1 MVVIRADANSKIGMG
16 HVMRC
21 LSVADALLKRGE
33 EVLFVTADDTPVP
46 LLTKKG
52 IPYRVLHTDYA
63 DMEAELPELLAVLW
77 ELALRA
83 VSPEAALPQ
92 MPSQRAESS
101 EEALPQRNAAILVD
115 SYYVTEKY
123 LAALKKR
130 ITTIYMDDIYAF
142 SYPVDMLINY
152 NIYGEEMGYEKDA
165 AFADTKLLLGTEYVP
180 LREEFSAGAGYV
192 QSRKKL
198 SPGAENVMPETE
210 RLLQTAGQGRMA
222 ADGGILITTGGSDS
236 FNLAG
241 QLLMEAMKYDAL
253 KEKEYHVVSGSLNPH
268 IGEQQALA
276 QKHENIHIHCNVT
289 NMAELMAESEVALSA
304 GGSTLYELCAM
315 GVPVIAF
322 SFAENQERLV
332 QTFVKRGI
340 AQYGGNYRTD
350 GNKMIQNTIAGLETL
365 LEDENLR
372 TEYREK
378 ARTLVDG
385 KGADRIAEAIQAL
398 R

>member
-52 IPYRVLHTDYA
+52 VPYRVLHTDYA
-63 DMEAELPELLAVLW
+63 DMETELPKLWNALSELPQGPG
-77 ELALRA
+77 E
-83 VSPEAALPQ
+83 PEAALPQ
-92 MPSQRAESS
+92 
-101 EEALPQRNAAILVD
+101 RNTFILVD

-165 AFADTKLLLGTEYVP
+165 AFADTKLLLGTKYVP
-180 LREEFSAGAGYV
+180 LREEFSAGAGYG
-192 QSRKKL
+192 QSRKEL
-198 SPGAENVMPETE
+198 SAETENVTPAED
-210 RLLQTAGQGRMA
+210 RLHQTAEQGRT

-253 KEKEYHVVSGSLNPH
+253 KTKEYHVVSGSLNPH
-268 IGEQQALA
+268 IGELQALA

-289 NMAELMAESEVALSA
+289 NMAELMAESKVALSA

-365 LEDENLR
+365 LEDKNLR
-372 TEYREK
+372 SEYRKK

-385 KGADRIAEAIQAL
+385 RGAERIAEALLSEQ
-398 R
+398 

>member
-52 IPYRVLHTDYA
+52 VPYRVLHTDYA
-63 DMEAELPELLAVLW
+63 DMEAELPKLWNALSELLQGPGV
-77 ELALRA
+77 
-83 VSPEAALPQ
+83 PEAALPQ
-92 MPSQRAESS
+92 
-101 EEALPQRNAAILVD
+101 RNTFILVD

-180 LREEFSAGAGYV
+180 LREEFAAGAGYA
-192 QSRKKL
+192 QSRKEF
-198 SPGAENVMPETE
+198 SEGVENVTP
-210 RLLQTAGQGRMA
+210 A

-268 IGEQQALA
+268 IGELQALA

-304 GGSTLYELCAM
+304 GGSTLYELCAV

-365 LEDENLR
+365 LEDKNLR
-372 TEYREK
+372 SEYRKK

-385 KGADRIAEAIQAL
+385 KGAERIAEALLSEQ
-398 R
+398 

>member
-63 DMEAELPELLAVLW
+63 DMEAELPGLLCILQELT
-77 ELALRA
+77 
-83 VSPEAALPQ
+83 
-92 MPSQRAESS
+92 QRAELPEEVLSRMSS
-101 EEALPQRNAAILVD
+101 QRKDIAILVD

-165 AFADTKLLLGTEYVP
+165 AFADTKLLLGANYVP

-192 QSRKKL
+192 QSRKEL
-198 SPGAENVMPETE
+198 SLGAANVTPAEE
-210 RLLQTAGQGRMA
+210 
-222 ADGGILITTGGSDS
+222 GGILITTGGSDS

-268 IGEQQALA
+268 IGELQALA
-276 QKHENIHIHCNVT
+276 KKHENIHIHCNVT

-350 GNKMIQNTIAGLETL
+350 GNKMIQNTIAGLQKL
-365 LEDENLR
+365 CGDEALK
-372 TEYREK
+372 TEYRRK
-378 ARTLVDG
+378 ALQLVDG
-385 KGADRIAEAIQAL
+385 RGAERIAEALLSEQ
-398 R
+398 

>member
-21 LSVADALLKRGE
+21 LSVADALVKRGE

-63 DMEAELPELLAVLW
+63 DMEAELPELLAVLR
-77 ELALRA
+77 ELTLRA
-83 VSPEAALPQ
+83 ESPEMVLPQ
-92 MPSQRAESS
+92 MPSQRVESS
-101 EEALPQRNAAILVD
+101 EEALAQKNTSILVD

-198 SPGAENVMPETE
+198 SSGAANVTPAED
-210 RLLQTAGQGRMA
+210 RLHQTAEQGRT
-222 ADGGILITTGGSDS
+222 ADGGIFITTGGSDS

-241 QLLMEAMKYDAL
+241 QLLTEAMKYDAL

-268 IGEQQALA
+268 IGELQALA

-289 NMAELMAESEVALSA
+289 NMAELMAESKVALSA

-332 QTFVKRGI
+332 QNFVKRGI
-340 AQYGGNYRTD
+340 VQYGGNYRTD

-372 TEYREK
+372 TEYRKK

-385 KGADRIAEAIQAL
+385 KGADRIAEAIL
-398 R
+398 SC

>member
-52 IPYRVLHTDYA
+52 VPYRVLHTDYA
-63 DMEAELPELLAVLW
+63 DMEAELPKLWNALSELPQGPGV
-77 ELALRA
+77 
-83 VSPEAALPQ
+83 PEAALPQ
-92 MPSQRAESS
+92 
-101 EEALPQRNAAILVD
+101 RNTFILVD

-180 LREEFSAGAGYV
+180 LREEFSAGAGYA
-192 QSRKKL
+192 QSRKEL
-198 SPGAENVMPETE
+198 SAETENVTPAED
-210 RLLQTAGQGRMA
+210 RLHQTAEQGRT

-241 QLLMEAMKYDAL
+241 QLFMEAMKYDAL

-268 IGEQQALA
+268 IGELQALA

-350 GNKMIQNTIAGLETL
+350 GNKMIQNTIAGLEKL
-365 LEDENLR
+365 CGDEALK
-372 TEYREK
+372 TEYRRK
-378 ARTLVDG
+378 ALQLVDG
-385 KGADRIAEAIQAL
+385 RGAERIAEALLSEQ
-398 R
+398 

>member
-21 LSVADALLKRGE
+21 LSVVDALVKCRE

-63 DMEAELPELLAVLW
+63 DMEAELPELLAVLR
-77 ELALRA
+77 ELTLRA
-83 VSPEAALPQ
+83 ESPEAAL
-92 MPSQRAESS
+92 
-101 EEALPQRNAAILVD
+101 LQRNTSILVD

-123 LAALKKR
+123 LAALKSR

-180 LREEFSAGAGYV
+180 LREEFLAGE
-192 QSRKKL
+192 QQR
-198 SPGAENVMPETE
+198 
-210 RLLQTAGQGRMA
+210 TAA
-222 ADGGILITTGGSDS
+222 NCGILITTGGSDS

-268 IGEQQALA
+268 IGELQALA

-304 GGSTLYELCAM
+304 GGSTLYELCAV

-372 TEYREK
+372 TEYRKK

-385 KGADRIAEAIQAL
+385 KGAERIAEAIQAL
-398 R
+398 K

>member
-21 LSVADALLKRGE
+21 LSVADALVQRGE

-63 DMEAELPELLAVLW
+63 DMEAELPELWEVLR
-77 ELALRA
+77 ELPQGAE
-83 VSPEAALPQ
+83 SPEAALAQ
-92 MPSQRAESS
+92 KNTS
-101 EEALPQRNAAILVD
+101 ILVD

-180 LREEFSAGAGYV
+180 LREEFSAGE
-192 QSRKKL
+192 QQR
-198 SPGAENVMPETE
+198 
-210 RLLQTAGQGRMA
+210 TAA
-222 ADGGILITTGGSDS
+222 NCGILITTGGSDS

-268 IGEQQALA
+268 IGELQALA

-289 NMAELMAESEVALSA
+289 NMAELMTESEVALSA

-365 LEDENLR
+365 LEDKNLR
-372 TEYREK
+372 TEYRKK

-385 KGADRIAEAIQAL
+385 KGAERIAEAIQAL
-398 R
+398 K

>member
-1 MVVIRADANSKIGMG
+1 M
-16 HVMRC
+16 
-21 LSVADALLKRGE
+21 
-33 EVLFVTADDTPVP
+33 
-46 LLTKKG
+46 
-52 IPYRVLHTDYA
+52 
-63 DMEAELPELLAVLW
+63 
-77 ELALRA
+77 
-83 VSPEAALPQ
+83 
-92 MPSQRAESS
+92 
-101 EEALPQRNAAILVD
+101 PQRNTFILVD

-165 AFADTKLLLGTEYVP
+165 AFADTKLLLGTNYVP

-192 QSRKKL
+192 QSRKEL
-198 SPGAENVMPETE
+198 SLGAANVTPAEE
-210 RLLQTAGQGRMA
+210 
-222 ADGGILITTGGSDS
+222 GGILITTGGSDG

-268 IGEQQALA
+268 IGELQALA

-365 LEDENLR
+365 LEDKNLR
-372 TEYREK
+372 TEYRKK

-385 KGADRIAEAIQAL
+385 KGADRIAEAIISD

>member
-52 IPYRVLHTDYA
+52 IPYCVLHTDYA
-63 DMEAELPELLAVLW
+63 DMEAELPKLWNALSELPQGPGV
-77 ELALRA
+77 
-83 VSPEAALPQ
+83 PEAALPQ
-92 MPSQRAESS
+92 
-101 EEALPQRNAAILVD
+101 RNTSILVD

-165 AFADTKLLLGTEYVP
+165 AFADTKLLLGANYVP
-180 LREEFSAGAGYV
+180 LREEFSVGTGYA
-192 QSRKKL
+192 QSRKEL
-198 SPGAENVMPETE
+198 SAETENVTPAED
-210 RLLQTAGQGRMA
+210 RLHQTAEQGRT

-268 IGEQQALA
+268 IGELQALA

-304 GGSTLYELCAM
+304 GGSTLYELCAV

-350 GNKMIQNTIAGLETL
+350 RNKMIQNTIAGLETL

-372 TEYREK
+372 TEYRKK

-385 KGADRIAEAIQAL
+385 KGADRIAEAIISG

>member
-63 DMEAELPELLAVLW
+63 DMEAELPELLCILQ
-77 ELALRA
+77 ELT
-83 VSPEAALPQ
+83 
-92 MPSQRAESS
+92 QRAELPEEVLSRMSS
-101 EEALPQRNAAILVD
+101 QRKDIAILVD

-180 LREEFSAGAGYV
+180 LREEFSAGE
-192 QSRKKL
+192 QQR
-198 SPGAENVMPETE
+198 
-210 RLLQTAGQGRMA
+210 TAA
-222 ADGGILITTGGSDS
+222 NCGILITTGGSDS

-268 IGEQQALA
+268 IGELQALE

-289 NMAELMAESEVALSA
+289 NMAELMTESEVALSA

-350 GNKMIQNTIAGLETL
+350 GNKMIQNTIAGLQKL
-365 LEDENLR
+365 CGDEALK
-372 TEYREK
+372 TEYRRK
-378 ARTLVDG
+378 ALQLVDG
-385 KGADRIAEAIQAL
+385 RGAERIAEALLSEQ
-398 R
+398 

>member
-21 LSVADALLKRGE
+21 LSVADALVKRGE

-63 DMEAELPELLAVLW
+63 DMEAELPELLAVLR
-77 ELALRA
+77 ELTL
-83 VSPEAALPQ
+83 
-92 MPSQRAESS
+92 RAESPDA
-101 EEALPQRNAAILVD
+101 ALAQKNTSILVD

-165 AFADTKLLLGTEYVP
+165 AFADTKLLLGANYVP
-180 LREEFSAGAGYV
+180 LREEFLAGE
-192 QSRKKL
+192 QQR
-198 SPGAENVMPETE
+198 
-210 RLLQTAGQGRMA
+210 TAA
-222 ADGGILITTGGSDS
+222 NCGILITTGGSDS

-253 KEKEYHVVSGSLNPH
+253 KEKEYHVVSGSLNLH
-268 IGEQQALA
+268 IGELQALA

-289 NMAELMAESEVALSA
+289 NMAELMAESEIALSA

-372 TEYREK
+372 TEYRKK
-378 ARTLVDG
+378 ARALVDG
-385 KGADRIAEAIQAL
+385 KGADRIAEAIISG

>member
-52 IPYRVLHTDYA
+52 VPYCVLHTDYA
-63 DMEAELPELLAVLW
+63 DMEAELPELWEVLR
-77 ELALRA
+77 ELPQGAE
-83 VSPEAALPQ
+83 SPDAALAQ
-92 MPSQRAESS
+92 KNTS
-101 EEALPQRNAAILVD
+101 ILVD

-180 LREEFSAGAGYV
+180 LREEFSAGAGYA
-192 QSRKKL
+192 QSRKEL
-198 SPGAENVMPETE
+198 SAETENVTPAED
-210 RLLQTAGQGRMA
+210 RLHQTAEQGRT

-268 IGEQQALA
+268 IGELQALA

-304 GGSTLYELCAM
+304 GGSTLYELCAV

-365 LEDENLR
+365 LEDKNLR
-372 TEYREK
+372 SEYRKK

-385 KGADRIAEAIQAL
+385 KGAERIAEALLSEQ
-398 R
+398 

>member
-52 IPYRVLHTDYA
+52 VPYRVLHTDYA
-63 DMEAELPELLAVLW
+63 DMEAELPGLLCILQELT
-77 ELALRA
+77 
-83 VSPEAALPQ
+83 
-92 MPSQRAESS
+92 QRADI
-101 EEALPQRNAAILVD
+101 AILVD

-165 AFADTKLLLGTEYVP
+165 AFADTKLLLGTKYVPLRAEFTVGAGYVP
-180 LREEFSAGAGYV
+180 LREEFTARAGQA
-192 QSRKKL
+192 
-198 SPGAENVMPETE
+198 PVMEKVS
-210 RLLQTAGQGRMA
+210 QTAGQMA
-222 ADGGILITTGGSDS
+222 NGSVLITTGGSDS
-236 FNLAG
+236 FHLAG
-241 QLLMEAMKYDAL
+241 QLLMEAMKYDVL
-253 KEKEYHVVSGSLNPH
+253 KTKEYYVVSGSLNPH
-268 IGEQQALA
+268 IGELQALA
-276 QKHENIHIHCNVT
+276 QKHENIHIYCNVT
-289 NMAELMAESEVALSA
+289 HMAELMARSEIALSA

-315 GVPVIAF
+315 GVPTIAF

-340 AQYGGNYRTD
+340 VQYGGNYRTE
-350 GNKMIQNTIAGLETL
+350 GSGMVQQTIAGFQKLCG
-365 LEDENLR
+365 DEMLR
-372 TEYREK
+372 TEYRRK
-378 ARTLVDG
+378 ALHLVDG
-385 KGADRIAEAIQAL
+385 RGAERIAEAL
-398 R
+398 LSWL

>member
-52 IPYRVLHTDYA
+52 VPYRVLHTDYA
-63 DMEAELPELLAVLW
+63 DMEAELPGLLCILQELT
-77 ELALRA
+77 
-83 VSPEAALPQ
+83 
-92 MPSQRAESS
+92 QRAELPEEVLSRMSS
-101 EEALPQRNAAILVD
+101 QRKDIAILVD

-192 QSRKKL
+192 QSRKAL
-198 SPGAENVMPETE
+198 SLGAANVTPAEE
-210 RLLQTAGQGRMA
+210 
-222 ADGGILITTGGSDS
+222 GGILITTGGSDS

-268 IGEQQALA
+268 IGELQALA

-289 NMAELMAESEVALSA
+289 NMAELMAESKVALSA

-365 LEDENLR
+365 LEDKNLR
-372 TEYREK
+372 SEYRKK

-385 KGADRIAEAIQAL
+385 KGAERIAEALLSEQ
-398 R
+398 

>member
-52 IPYRVLHTDYA
+52 IPYCVLHTDYA
-63 DMEAELPELLAVLW
+63 DMEAELPALW
-77 ELALRA
+77 EVLRELPQGA
-83 VSPEAALPQ
+83 ESPDAALAQ
-92 MPSQRAESS
+92 KNTS
-101 EEALPQRNAAILVD
+101 ILVD

-180 LREEFSAGAGYV
+180 LREEFSAGAGYA
-192 QSRKKL
+192 QSRKEL
-198 SPGAENVMPETE
+198 SAETENVTPAED
-210 RLLQTAGQGRMA
+210 RLHQTAEQGRT

-268 IGEQQALA
+268 IGELQALA

-304 GGSTLYELCAM
+304 GGSTLYELCAV

-365 LEDENLR
+365 LEDKNLR
-372 TEYREK
+372 TEYRKK

-385 KGADRIAEAIQAL
+385 KGADRIAEAIISG

>member
-63 DMEAELPELLAVLW
+63 DMEAELPGLLCILQELT
-77 ELALRA
+77 
-83 VSPEAALPQ
+83 
-92 MPSQRAESS
+92 QRAELPEEVLSRMSS
-101 EEALPQRNAAILVD
+101 QRKDIAILVD

-165 AFADTKLLLGTEYVP
+165 AFADTKLLLGANYVP

-192 QSRKKL
+192 QSRKEL
-198 SPGAENVMPETE
+198 SLGAANVTPAEE
-210 RLLQTAGQGRMA
+210 
-222 ADGGILITTGGSDS
+222 GGILITTGGSDS

-268 IGEQQALA
+268 IGELQALA
-276 QKHENIHIHCNVT
+276 KKHENIHIHCNVT

-350 GNKMIQNTIAGLETL
+350 GNKMIQNTIAGLRKL
-365 LEDENLR
+365 CGDEALK
-372 TEYREK
+372 TEYRRK
-378 ARTLVDG
+378 ALQLVDG
-385 KGADRIAEAIQAL
+385 RGAERIAEALLSEQ
-398 R
+398 

>member
-52 IPYRVLHTDYA
+52 VPYRVLHTYYA
-63 DMEAELPELLAVLW
+63 DMEAELPGLLCILQELT
-77 ELALRA
+77 
-83 VSPEAALPQ
+83 
-92 MPSQRAESS
+92 QRAELPEEVLSRMSS
-101 EEALPQRNAAILVD
+101 QRKDIAILVD

-165 AFADTKLLLGTEYVP
+165 AFADTKLLLGTKYVP
-180 LREEFSAGAGYV
+180 LREEFSQAAGYESLKDV
-192 QSRKKL
+192 S
-198 SPGAENVMPETE
+198 
-210 RLLQTAGQGRMA
+210 QTAGYEPLREVASRTAGQA

-236 FNLAG
+236 FHLAG
-241 QLLMEAMKYDAL
+241 LLLMEAMKYDAL

-268 IGEQQALA
+268 IGELQALA
-276 QKHENIHIHCNVT
+276 QKHENIHIYCNVT
-289 NMAELMAESEVALSA
+289 NMAELMAESKVALSA

-332 QTFVKRGI
+332 QTFARRGI
-340 AQYGGNYRTD
+340 TQYGGNYRTD
-350 GNKMIQNTIAGLETL
+350 GNKMVQNTIAGLETL

-385 KGADRIAEAIQAL
+385 KGAERIAEAL
-398 R
+398 LSWL

>member
-21 LSVADALLKRGE
+21 LSVADALLKRGG

-52 IPYRVLHTDYA
+52 IPCRVLHTDYA
-63 DMEAELPELLAVLW
+63 DMEAELPKLW
-77 ELALRA
+77 EVLRELQEEALSRMPSQRTE
-83 VSPEAALPQ
+83 SPEAALAQ
-92 MPSQRAESS
+92 KNTS
-101 EEALPQRNAAILVD
+101 ILVD

-123 LAALKKR
+123 LEALKKR

-165 AFADTKLLLGTEYVP
+165 AFADTKFLLGTEYVP
-180 LREEFSAGAGYV
+180 LREEFSAGA
-192 QSRKKL
+192 
-198 SPGAENVMPETE
+198 ENVTPAED
-210 RLLQTAGQGRMA
+210 RLLQTAEQQGTA

-241 QLLMEAMKYDAL
+241 QLLTEAMKYDAL

-268 IGEQQALA
+268 IGELQALA
-276 QKHENIHIHCNVT
+276 QEHGNIHIHCNVT
-289 NMAELMAESEVALSA
+289 NMAELMAESKVALSA

-315 GVPVIAF
+315 GVPTIAF
-322 SFAENQERLV
+322 SFAENQEHLV

-372 TEYREK
+372 AEYRKK

-385 KGADRIAEAIQAL
+385 KGAGRIAEAIL
-398 R
+398 SCR

>member
-21 LSVADALLKRGE
+21 LSVADALVKRGE

-63 DMEAELPELLAVLW
+63 DMEAELPKLWNALSELPQG
-77 ELALRA
+77 
-83 VSPEAALPQ
+83 SGAAL
-92 MPSQRAESS
+92 
-101 EEALPQRNAAILVD
+101 LQRNTSILVD

-123 LAALKKR
+123 LAALKSR

-180 LREEFSAGAGYV
+180 LREEFSA
-192 QSRKKL
+192 
-198 SPGAENVMPETE
+198 AEQQ
-210 RLLQTAGQGRMA
+210 RTAA
-222 ADGGILITTGGSDS
+222 NCGILITTGGSDS

-268 IGEQQALA
+268 IGELQALA

-372 TEYREK
+372 TEYRKK

-385 KGADRIAEAIQAL
+385 KGADRIAEAIL
-398 R
+398 SC

>member
-1 MVVIRADANSKIGMG
+1 MIVIRADANSKIGMG

-63 DMEAELPELLAVLW
+63 DMEAELPELWEVLR
-77 ELALRA
+77 E
-83 VSPEAALPQ
+83 LPQ
-92 MPSQRAESS
+92 GAESPDATLAQKNTS
-101 EEALPQRNAAILVD
+101 ILVD

-165 AFADTKLLLGTEYVP
+165 AFADTKLLLGANYVP

-192 QSRKKL
+192 QSRKEL
-198 SPGAENVMPETE
+198 SAETENVTPAEDK
-210 RLLQTAGQGRMA
+210 LHQTAEQGRT

-253 KEKEYHVVSGSLNPH
+253 KTKEYHVVSGSLNPH
-268 IGEQQALA
+268 IGELQALA

-289 NMAELMAESEVALSA
+289 NMAELMAESKVALSA

-365 LEDENLR
+365 LEDKNLR
-372 TEYREK
+372 SEYRKK
-378 ARTLVDG
+378 ALQLVDG
-385 KGADRIAEAIQAL
+385 RGAERIAEALLSEQ
-398 R
+398 

>member
-21 LSVADALLKRGE
+21 LSVADALVKRGE

-63 DMEAELPELLAVLW
+63 DMEAELPELLAVLR
-77 ELALRA
+77 ELTLRA
-83 VSPEAALPQ
+83 ESPEMVLPQ
-92 MPSQRAESS
+92 MPSQRVESS
-101 EEALPQRNAAILVD
+101 EAALPQRNTFILVD

-192 QSRKKL
+192 QSRKVL
-198 SPGAENVMPETE
+198 SLGAANVTP
-210 RLLQTAGQGRMA
+210 A

-268 IGEQQALA
+268 IGELQALA
-276 QKHENIHIHCNVT
+276 EKHENIHIHCNVT

-365 LEDENLR
+365 LENENLR
-372 TEYREK
+372 AEYRKK

-385 KGADRIAEAIQAL
+385 KGAVRIAEAIL
-398 R
+398 SC

>member
-52 IPYRVLHTDYA
+52 VPYRVLHTDYA
-63 DMEAELPELLAVLW
+63 DMEAELPKLWNALSELPQGPGV
-77 ELALRA
+77 
-83 VSPEAALPQ
+83 PEAALPQ
-92 MPSQRAESS
+92 KNTS
-101 EEALPQRNAAILVD
+101 ILVD

-180 LREEFSAGAGYV
+180 LREEFSAGAGYA
-192 QSRKKL
+192 QSRKEL
-198 SPGAENVMPETE
+198 SAETENVTPAED
-210 RLLQTAGQGRMA
+210 RLHQTAEQGRT

-268 IGEQQALA
+268 IGELQALA

-304 GGSTLYELCAM
+304 GGSTLYELCAV

-372 TEYREK
+372 TEYRKK

-385 KGADRIAEAIQAL
+385 KGADRIAEALLSEQ
-398 R
+398 

>member
-21 LSVADALLKRGE
+21 LSVVDALLKRGE

-63 DMEAELPELLAVLW
+63 DMEVELPKLW
-77 ELALRA
+77 NAL
-83 VSPEAALPQ
+83 SELPQ
-92 MPSQRAESS
+92 GPGA
-101 EEALPQRNAAILVD
+101 ALPQRNTFILVD

-192 QSRKKL
+192 QSRKVL
-198 SPGAENVMPETE
+198 SLGAANVTP
-210 RLLQTAGQGRMA
+210 A

-268 IGEQQALA
+268 IGELQALA
-276 QKHENIHIHCNVT
+276 EKHGNIHIHCNVT
-289 NMAELMAESEVALSA
+289 NMAELMAESEIALSA
-304 GGSTLYELCAM
+304 GGSTLYELCVM

-372 TEYREK
+372 TEYRKK
-378 ARTLVDG
+378 ARALVDG
-385 KGADRIAEAIQAL
+385 KGADRIAEAIL
-398 R
+398 SY

>member
-21 LSVADALLKRGE
+21 LSVADALVKRGE

-63 DMEAELPELLAVLW
+63 DMEAELPELWEVLR
-77 ELALRA
+77 ELPQGAE
-83 VSPEAALPQ
+83 SPEAALAQ
-92 MPSQRAESS
+92 KNTS
-101 EEALPQRNAAILVD
+101 ILVD

-180 LREEFSAGAGYV
+180 LREEFSA
-192 QSRKKL
+192 
-198 SPGAENVMPETE
+198 AEQQRT
-210 RLLQTAGQGRMA
+210 A

-365 LEDENLR
+365 LEDENLQ

-398 R
+398 K

>member
-21 LSVADALLKRGE
+21 LSVADALVKRGE

-52 IPYRVLHTDYA
+52 VPYRVLHTDYA
-63 DMEAELPELLAVLW
+63 DMEAELPELLAVLR
-77 ELALRA
+77 ELTLRA
-83 VSPEAALPQ
+83 ESPEAAL
-92 MPSQRAESS
+92 
-101 EEALPQRNAAILVD
+101 LQRNTSILVD

-123 LAALKKR
+123 LAALKSR

-180 LREEFSAGAGYV
+180 LREEFSAGV
-192 QSRKKL
+192 QQR
-198 SPGAENVMPETE
+198 
-210 RLLQTAGQGRMA
+210 TAA
-222 ADGGILITTGGSDS
+222 NCGILITTGGSDS

-268 IGEQQALA
+268 IGELQALA

-372 TEYREK
+372 TEYRKK

-398 R
+398 K

>member
-21 LSVADALLKRGE
+21 LSVADALIKRRE

-46 LLTKKG
+46 LLIKKG

-63 DMEAELPELLAVLW
+63 DMEAELHKLWNALSELPQGPGV
-77 ELALRA
+77 
-83 VSPEAALPQ
+83 PEAALPQ
-92 MPSQRAESS
+92 
-101 EEALPQRNAAILVD
+101 RNTFILVD

-165 AFADTKLLLGTEYVP
+165 AFADTKLLLGANYVP
-180 LREEFSAGAGYV
+180 LREEFSAGAGYG
-192 QSRKKL
+192 QSRKEF
-198 SPGAENVMPETE
+198 SEGVENVTP
-210 RLLQTAGQGRMA
+210 A

-253 KEKEYHVVSGSLNPH
+253 KTKEYHVVSGSLNPH
-268 IGEQQALA
+268 IGELQALA

-304 GGSTLYELCAM
+304 GGSTLYELCAV

-350 GNKMIQNTIAGLETL
+350 GNKMIQNTIAGLQKL
-365 LEDENLR
+365 CGDEALK
-372 TEYREK
+372 TEYRRK
-378 ARTLVDG
+378 ALQLVDG
-385 KGADRIAEAIQAL
+385 RGAERIAEALLSEQ
-398 R
+398 

>member
-21 LSVADALLKRGE
+21 LSVADALVKRGE

-63 DMEAELPELLAVLW
+63 DMEAELPKLWNALSELPQGPGV
-77 ELALRA
+77 
-83 VSPEAALPQ
+83 PEAALPQ
-92 MPSQRAESS
+92 
-101 EEALPQRNAAILVD
+101 RNTFILVD

-165 AFADTKLLLGTEYVP
+165 AFADTKLLLGANYVP
-180 LREEFSAGAGYV
+180 LREEFLAGE
-192 QSRKKL
+192 QQR
-198 SPGAENVMPETE
+198 T
-210 RLLQTAGQGRMA
+210 A

-253 KEKEYHVVSGSLNPH
+253 KEKEYHVVSGSLNLH
-268 IGEQQALA
+268 IGELQALA

-289 NMAELMAESEVALSA
+289 NMAELMAESEIALSA

-372 TEYREK
+372 TEYRKK
-378 ARTLVDG
+378 AHALVDG
-385 KGADRIAEAIQAL
+385 KGADRIAEAIISG

>member
-63 DMEAELPELLAVLW
+63 DMEAELPKLWNALSELPQGPGV
-77 ELALRA
+77 
-83 VSPEAALPQ
+83 PEAALPQ
-92 MPSQRAESS
+92 
-101 EEALPQRNAAILVD
+101 RNTFILVD

-165 AFADTKLLLGTEYVP
+165 AFADTKLLLGANYVP

-192 QSRKKL
+192 QSRKAL
-198 SPGAENVMPETE
+198 SLGAANVTPAEE
-210 RLLQTAGQGRMA
+210 
-222 ADGGILITTGGSDS
+222 GGILITTGGSDS

-253 KEKEYHVVSGSLNPH
+253 KEKKYHVVSGSLNPH
-268 IGEQQALA
+268 IGELQALA

-350 GNKMIQNTIAGLETL
+350 GNKMIQNTIAGLEKL
-365 LEDENLR
+365 CGDEALK
-372 TEYREK
+372 TEYRRK
-378 ARTLVDG
+378 ALQLVDG
-385 KGADRIAEAIQAL
+385 KGAERIAEALLSEQ
-398 R
+398 

>member
-63 DMEAELPELLAVLW
+63 DMEAELPELWDVLN
-77 ELALRA
+77 ELSRRME
-83 VSPEAALPQ
+83 SPEAAL
-92 MPSQRAESS
+92 A
-101 EEALPQRNAAILVD
+101 QRNTSILVD

-123 LAALKKR
+123 LATLKKR
-130 ITTIYMDDIYAF
+130 ITTIYMDDVYAF

-152 NIYGEEMGYEKDA
+152 NIYGEEMGYEKDT
-165 AFADTKLLLGTEYVP
+165 AFANTKLLLGAEYVP
-180 LREEFSAGAGYV
+180 LREEFSAGE
-192 QSRKKL
+192 QQR
-198 SPGAENVMPETE
+198 T
-210 RLLQTAGQGRMA
+210 A

-241 QLLMEAMKYDAL
+241 QLLTEAMKYDAL
-253 KEKEYHVVSGSLNPH
+253 KTKEYHVVSGSLNPH
-268 IGEQQALA
+268 IGELQALA
-276 QKHENIHIHCNVT
+276 QEHGNIHIHCNVT
-289 NMAELMAESEVALSA
+289 NMAELMAESKVALSA

-315 GVPVIAF
+315 GVPTIAF
-322 SFAENQERLV
+322 SFAENQEHLV

-350 GNKMIQNTIAGLETL
+350 GNRMVQNTIAGLEML

-372 TEYREK
+372 AEYRKK

>member
-52 IPYRVLHTDYA
+52 IPYCVLHTDYA
-63 DMEAELPELLAVLW
+63 DMEAELPELWEVLR
-77 ELALRA
+77 ELPQGAE
-83 VSPEAALPQ
+83 SPDAALAQ
-92 MPSQRAESS
+92 KNTS
-101 EEALPQRNAAILVD
+101 ILVD

-180 LREEFSAGAGYV
+180 LREEFSAGAGYA
-192 QSRKKL
+192 QSRKEL
-198 SPGAENVMPETE
+198 SAETENVTPAED
-210 RLLQTAGQGRMA
+210 RLHQTAEQGRT

-268 IGEQQALA
+268 IGELQALA

-304 GGSTLYELCAM
+304 GGSTLYELCAV

-365 LEDENLR
+365 LEDKNLR
-372 TEYREK
+372 TEYRKK

-385 KGADRIAEAIQAL
+385 RGAERIAEALLSEQ
-398 R
+398 

>member
-33 EVLFVTADDTPVP
+33 EVFFVTADDTPVP

-52 IPYRVLHTDYA
+52 IPCRVLHTDYA
-63 DMEAELPELLAVLW
+63 DMEAELPELWDVLR
-77 ELALRA
+77 ELALGA
-83 VSPEAALPQ
+83 ESPET
-92 MPSQRAESS
+92 
-101 EEALPQRNAAILVD
+101 ALPQRNTAILVD

-165 AFADTKLLLGTEYVP
+165 AFADTKLLLGAKYVP
-180 LREEFSAGAGYV
+180 LREEFSAGE
-192 QSRKKL
+192 QPR
-198 SPGAENVMPETE
+198 T
-210 RLLQTAGQGRMA
+210 A

-241 QLLMEAMKYDAL
+241 QLLTEAMKYDAL
-253 KEKEYHVVSGSLNPH
+253 RTKEYHVVSGSLNPH
-268 IGEQQALA
+268 IGKLQALA
-276 QKHENIHIHCNVT
+276 QEHGNIHIHCNVT
-289 NMAELMAESEVALSA
+289 NMAELMAGSKVALSA

-385 KGADRIAEAIQAL
+385 KGADRIAEAIQAFK
-398 R
+398 

>member
-52 IPYRVLHTDYA
+52 VPYRVLHTDYA
-63 DMEAELPELLAVLW
+63 DMEAELPGLLCILQELT
-77 ELALRA
+77 
-83 VSPEAALPQ
+83 
-92 MPSQRAESS
+92 QRADI
-101 EEALPQRNAAILVD
+101 AILVD

-165 AFADTKLLLGTEYVP
+165 AFADTKLLLGTKYVP
-180 LREEFSAGAGYV
+180 LRAEFTVGAGYV
-192 QSRKKL
+192 QSRKEL
-198 SPGAENVMPETE
+198 SLGVANVTPAEE
-210 RLLQTAGQGRMA
+210 
-222 ADGGILITTGGSDS
+222 GGILITTGGSDS

-268 IGEQQALA
+268 IGELQALA
-276 QKHENIHIHCNVT
+276 KKHENIHIHCNVT

-322 SFAENQERLV
+322 SFAENQEHLV

-365 LEDENLR
+365 LEDKNLR
-372 TEYREK
+372 TEYRKK

-385 KGADRIAEAIQAL
+385 KGADRIAEAIISG

>member
-52 IPYRVLHTDYA
+52 VPYCVLHTDYA
-63 DMEAELPELLAVLW
+63 DMEAELPELWEVLR
-77 ELALRA
+77 ELPQGAE
-83 VSPEAALPQ
+83 SPDAALAQ
-92 MPSQRAESS
+92 KNTS
-101 EEALPQRNAAILVD
+101 ILVD

-165 AFADTKLLLGTEYVP
+165 AFADTKLLLGANYVP

-192 QSRKKL
+192 QSRKEL
-198 SPGAENVMPETE
+198 SAETENVTPAED
-210 RLLQTAGQGRMA
+210 RLHQTAEQGRT

-268 IGEQQALA
+268 IGELQALA

-289 NMAELMAESEVALSA
+289 NMAELMAEREVALSA
-304 GGSTLYELCAM
+304 GGSTLYELCAV

-365 LEDENLR
+365 LEDKNLR
-372 TEYREK
+372 TEYRKK

-385 KGADRIAEAIQAL
+385 RGAERIAEALLSEQ
-398 R
+398 

>member
-52 IPYRVLHTDYA
+52 VPYRVLHTDYA
-63 DMEAELPELLAVLW
+63 DMEAELPELWEVLR
-77 ELALRA
+77 E
-83 VSPEAALPQ
+83 LPQ
-92 MPSQRAESS
+92 GAESPDATLAQKNTS
-101 EEALPQRNAAILVD
+101 ILVD

-180 LREEFSAGAGYV
+180 LREEFSAGAGYA
-192 QSRKKL
+192 QSRKEL
-198 SPGAENVMPETE
+198 SAETENVTPAED
-210 RLLQTAGQGRMA
+210 RLHQTAEQGRT

-268 IGEQQALA
+268 IGELQALA

-304 GGSTLYELCAM
+304 GGSTLYELCAV

-365 LEDENLR
+365 LEDKNLR
-372 TEYREK
+372 SEYRKK

-385 KGADRIAEAIQAL
+385 KGAERIAEALLSEQ
-398 R
+398 

>member
-21 LSVADALLKRGE
+21 LSVADALLKRRE

-52 IPYRVLHTDYA
+52 VPYCVLHTDYA
-63 DMEAELPELLAVLW
+63 DMEAELPELWEVLR
-77 ELALRA
+77 ELPQGAE
-83 VSPEAALPQ
+83 SPDAALAQ
-92 MPSQRAESS
+92 KNTS
-101 EEALPQRNAAILVD
+101 ILVD

-180 LREEFSAGAGYV
+180 LREEFSAGAGYA
-192 QSRKKL
+192 QSRKEL
-198 SPGAENVMPETE
+198 SAETENVTPAED
-210 RLLQTAGQGRMA
+210 RLHQTAEQGRT

-268 IGEQQALA
+268 IGELQALA

-304 GGSTLYELCAM
+304 GGSTLYELCAV

-365 LEDENLR
+365 LEDKNLR
-372 TEYREK
+372 SEYRKK

-385 KGADRIAEAIQAL
+385 KGAERIAEAIISG

>member
-63 DMEAELPELLAVLW
+63 DMEAEMPELWEVLR
-77 ELALRA
+77 E
-83 VSPEAALPQ
+83 LPQ
-92 MPSQRAESS
+92 GAESPDATLAQKNTS
-101 EEALPQRNAAILVD
+101 ILVD

-165 AFADTKLLLGTEYVP
+165 AFADTKLLLGANYVP

-192 QSRKKL
+192 QSRKEL
-198 SPGAENVMPETE
+198 SLGAANVPPAEE
-210 RLLQTAGQGRMA
+210 
-222 ADGGILITTGGSDS
+222 GGILITTGGSDS

-253 KEKEYHVVSGSLNPH
+253 KEKKYHVVSGSLNPH
-268 IGEQQALA
+268 IGELQALA

-304 GGSTLYELCAM
+304 GGSTLYELCAV

-365 LEDENLR
+365 LEDKNLR
-372 TEYREK
+372 TEYRKK

-385 KGADRIAEAIQAL
+385 KGAERIAEAIQAL
-398 R
+398 K

>member
-52 IPYRVLHTDYA
+52 VPYRVLHTDYA
-63 DMEAELPELLAVLW
+63 DMEAELPKLWNALSELPQGPGV
-77 ELALRA
+77 
-83 VSPEAALPQ
+83 PEAALPQ
-92 MPSQRAESS
+92 
-101 EEALPQRNAAILVD
+101 RNTFILVD

-165 AFADTKLLLGTEYVP
+165 AFADTKLLLGTKYVP

-192 QSRKKL
+192 QSRKEF
-198 SPGAENVMPETE
+198 SEGVENVTP
-210 RLLQTAGQGRMA
+210 A

-253 KEKEYHVVSGSLNPH
+253 KTKEYHVVSGSLNPH
-268 IGEQQALA
+268 IGELQALA

-304 GGSTLYELCAM
+304 GGSTLYELCAV

-322 SFAENQERLV
+322 SFAENQEHLV

-340 AQYGGNYRTD
+340 AQYGGNYRAD

-365 LEDENLR
+365 LEDKNLR
-372 TEYREK
+372 TEYRKK

-385 KGADRIAEAIQAL
+385 KGADRIAEAIISG

>member
-33 EVLFVTADDTPVP
+33 EVLFVTADDMPVP

-63 DMEAELPELLAVLW
+63 DMEAELPELWEVLRK
-77 ELALRA
+77 LPQGAGA
-83 VSPEAALPQ
+83 SEAALAQ
-92 MPSQRAESS
+92 KNTS
-101 EEALPQRNAAILVD
+101 ILVD

-152 NIYGEEMGYEKDA
+152 NIYGEKMGYEKDA
-165 AFADTKLLLGTEYVP
+165 AFADTKLLLGTQYVP
-180 LREEFSAGAGYV
+180 LREEFSV
-192 QSRKKL
+192 
-198 SPGAENVMPETE
+198 AEQQRT
-210 RLLQTAGQGRMA
+210 A

-241 QLLMEAMKYDAL
+241 QLLTEAMKSDAL
-253 KEKEYHVVSGSLNPH
+253 KTKEYHVVSGSLNPH
-268 IGEQQALA
+268 IGELQALA

-289 NMAELMAESEVALSA
+289 NMAELMAESEIALSA

-350 GNKMIQNTIAGLETL
+350 GNRMIQNTIAGLETL
-365 LEDENLR
+365 LENENLR
-372 TEYREK
+372 AEYRKK

-385 KGADRIAEAIQAL
+385 KGADRIAEAIL
-398 R
+398 SCG

>member
-21 LSVADALLKRGE
+21 LSVADALVKRRE

-63 DMEAELPELLAVLW
+63 DMEAELPELLAVLR
-77 ELALRA
+77 EPTLRA
-83 VSPEAALPQ
+83 ESPEAAL
-92 MPSQRAESS
+92 
-101 EEALPQRNAAILVD
+101 LQRNTSILVD

-192 QSRKKL
+192 QSRKVL
-198 SPGAENVMPETE
+198 SLGAANVTP
-210 RLLQTAGQGRMA
+210 A

-253 KEKEYHVVSGSLNPH
+253 KEKEYHVVSGRLNPH
-268 IGEQQALA
+268 IGELQALA

-372 TEYREK
+372 TEYRKK

-385 KGADRIAEAIQAL
+385 KGAGRIAEAIL
-398 R
+398 SC

>member
-21 LSVADALLKRGE
+21 LSVADALIKRGE

-52 IPYRVLHTDYA
+52 VPYRVLHTDYA
-63 DMEAELPELLAVLW
+63 DMEAELPGLLCILQELT
-77 ELALRA
+77 
-83 VSPEAALPQ
+83 
-92 MPSQRAESS
+92 QRAELPEEVLSRMSS
-101 EEALPQRNAAILVD
+101 QRKDIAILVD

-165 AFADTKLLLGTEYVP
+165 AFADTKLLLGANYVP

-192 QSRKKL
+192 QSRKEL
-198 SPGAENVMPETE
+198 SLGAANVTPAEE
-210 RLLQTAGQGRMA
+210 
-222 ADGGILITTGGSDS
+222 GGILITTGGSDS

-253 KEKEYHVVSGSLNPH
+253 KEKEYHVISGSLNPH
-268 IGEQQALA
+268 IGELQALA

-304 GGSTLYELCAM
+304 GGSTLYELCAV

-350 GNKMIQNTIAGLETL
+350 GNKMIQNTIAGLQKL
-365 LEDENLR
+365 CGDEALK
-372 TEYREK
+372 TEYRRK
-378 ARTLVDG
+378 ALQLVDG
-385 KGADRIAEAIQAL
+385 RGAERIAEALLSEQ
-398 R
+398 